1 MGRYDNVEVI
11 SQNVY
16 CRQAI
21 SAVVANFLDAFFD
34 GSALSCVKHNGT
46 LRHVL
51 THDAF
56 QLFILG
62 TTVASMCGGA
72 VPVDA

>member
-34 GSALSCVKHNGT
+34 GSALSALSITAHCVK
-46 LRHVL
+46 
-51 THDAF
+51 F
-56 QLFILG
+56 
-62 TTVASMCGGA
+62 
-72 VPVDA
+72 